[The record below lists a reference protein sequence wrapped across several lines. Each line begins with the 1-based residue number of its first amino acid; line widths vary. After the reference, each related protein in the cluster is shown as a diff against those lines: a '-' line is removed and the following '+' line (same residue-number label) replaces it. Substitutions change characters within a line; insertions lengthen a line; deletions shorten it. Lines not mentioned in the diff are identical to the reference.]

1 MIELIPSLAVLDNQI
16 IRLTQGDY
24 ERPTFYDGSPVDIAQ
39 RFSDHGLERLHL
51 VDLEGAKSGKLVNY
65 NLLETLAGHTNLKI
79 NVTGGVTTDGDIS
92 KAYEYGASEVTA
104 ASIAVQQP
112 ELFASWIISYGREKV
127 ILGADSRKLK
137 VATHAWQ
144 QSTDID
150 IFDHIEFFYNHGLK
164 YVKITDIDKD
174 GLLEGPSFGLFEKV
188 LQRFPGIQILASGGV
203 QNIDDVKKL
212 NDLGVYGVII
222 GKALFEQKITLEE
235 LDDFVAK
242 TS

>member
-51 VDLEGAKSGKLVNY
+51 VDLEGAKNGKLVNY
-65 NLLETLAGHTNLKI
+65 NLLETLAGHTDLKI

-150 IFDHIEFFYNHGLK
+150 IFDHIEYFYNHGLK

-174 GLLEGPSFGLFEKV
+174 GLLEGPSFSLFEQV
-188 LQRFPGIQILASGGV
+188 LERFPGIQILASGGV
-203 QNIDDVKKL
+203 QNLDDVKKL

-222 GKALFEQKITLEE
+222 GKALFEQKISLEE